1 MNELE
6 IMQWAIKG
14 IEAEI
19 KTDHKRLKRALLVK
33 QAHEKGIQNGDFDTV
48 RAEKRIDDIRQG
60 IELLSRKKAF
70 LIVQI
75 EERG

>member
-19 KTDHKRLKRALLVK
+19 KNHNKRLKRALLVQ
-33 QAHEKGIQNGDFDTV
+33 QAHEKGIQNGEFD
-48 RAEKRIDDIRQG
+48 RMGAKKHIADIREC

-70 LIVQI
+70 LVVQI